1 MERGLDLSDSITAQ
15 RLVGVYLDAVDDWGT
30 RDRTFQPAGDDEKLV
45 DEARALVRALQRDG
59 VPVDDDGKLV
69 LGAAPPVLPLER
81 FDRLAE
87 PRVLL
92 QHLERIDAGIAQDP
106 ATAIG
111 SAKELVE
118 STCKFILRDY
128 DVAYDERR
136 TDLVDLY
143 KLVAEQLKLTREAVP
158 VSTKGSRAS
167 HKVLQNLTT
176 AVQSLAELRN
186 ELGVGHGRT
195 APSPALARH
204 ARLAANASR
213 TVVEFLLETWHV
225 RREAERS
232 AAS

>member
-1 MERGLDLSDSITAQ
+1 M
-15 RLVGVYLDAVDDWGT
+15 
-30 RDRTFQPAGDDEKLV
+30 

-59 VPVDDDGKLV
+59 VPVDDDGNLV

-92 QHLERIDAGIAQDP
+92 QHLERIDAWIAQDP
-106 ATAIG
+106 AAAIG

-118 STCKFILRDY
+118 STCKFVLRDY
-128 DVAYDERR
+128 NVTYDERR
-136 TDLVDLY
+136 TDLVELY

-158 VSTKGSRAS
+158 ESAKRSRAS

-186 ELGVGHGRT
+186 ELGIGHGRT

-213 TVVEFLLETWHV
+213 TVVEFLLETWHA
-225 RREAERS
+225 RRETERS